1 MLKMIRQSVGFKSK
15 RNVNNFAEHNV
26 QVGGTMVEISSKK
39 IASIRH
45 ILSEEEYK
53 IIVDTFVIYFCDF
66 FYMSYLRPYIYIVE
80 SSKLCGSLD
89 TTVQ

>member
-39 IASIRH
+39 ILGDI
-45 ILSEEEYK
+45 
-53 IIVDTFVIYFCDF
+53 
-66 FYMSYLRPYIYIVE
+66 
-80 SSKLCGSLD
+80 
-89 TTVQ
+89 